1 MRILCYKV
9 AKLIGGHAVVLEDV
23 IDNVDAQARF
33 LVLEALVRGAGIVDL
48 VEIAIF
54 NRDVLAVFPNFDT
67 VAETDPLDS
76 VPNTATDKAE
86 IAVLYHNAL
95 DERLSV
101 NMDAAVFTA
110 HIVDVYISFT
120 GNQAAMTEHRLPFDM
135 SVVSGGVAVGI
146 RHIRSWAEQRFPAE
160 RICRRCRSPCRCS
173 ATCPVRS
180 NPRIPMRERRRLRH
194 FHR

>member
-1 MRILCYKV
+1 M
-9 AKLIGGHAVVLEDV
+9 
-23 IDNVDAQARF
+23 
-33 LVLEALVRGAGIVDL
+33 RGAGIVDL

-76 VPNTATDKAE
+76 VPNAAADKAE
-86 IAVLYHNAL
+86 IAVLYRNAL

-120 GNQAAMTEHRLPFDM
+120 GNQAAMTEHGAFDM

-146 RHIRSWAEQRFPAE
+146 DI
-160 RICRRCRSPCRCS
+160 
-173 ATCPVRS
+173 
-180 NPRIPMRERRRLRH
+180 
-194 FHR
+194 